1 MNKTEKPSP
10 TSSHRFGW
18 KRILGE
24 TLTVAVAGLAFALA
38 ANLISPRGLELSR
51 NYFPGA
57 SRPLPEP
64 GETTNSV
71 TGVGTSAPNPTV
83 PEQLAARIQAQGL
96 QVITGPE
103 VHQLFLDPRYAQ
115 ELIVFVDAR
124 NQAQYRQGHI
134 PGAYPFDHYRAM
146 EELPNVLPAC
156 LNADQVVVYCTG
168 GDCEDSEFGAI
179 TLRDAGIPAD
189 RLFVFIGG
197 ITEWSAEGY
206 PVETGERQ
214 SGMIRSPTQ

>member
-10 TSSHRFGW
+10 ASSYRFGW

-24 TLTVAVAGLAFALA
+24 TVTVTIAGLAFALA
-38 ANLISPRGLELSR
+38 ANLISPRGLELGR

-57 SRPLPEP
+57 SRPLPQS
-64 GETTNSV
+64 GETTN
-71 TGVGTSAPNPTV
+71 TPNPTV
-83 PEQLAARIQAQGL
+83 PAQMAARIQAQGL

-103 VHQLFLDPRYAQ
+103 VHQLFQDPRYAQ
-115 ELIVFVDAR
+115 ELVVFVDAR

-156 LNADQVVVYCTG
+156 LNTDQVVVYCTG
-168 GDCEDSEFGAI
+168 GDCEDSEFGTI
-179 TLRDAGIPAD
+179 TLRDAGVPAD

-197 ITEWSAEGY
+197 IAEWTAEGY

-214 SGMIRSPTQ
+214 SGMMRSPTP

>member
-1 MNKTEKPSP
+1 MTKIEKPSS
-10 TSSHRFGW
+10 TSSNRSGG

-24 TLTVAVAGLAFALA
+24 MLTVAIAGLAFALV
-38 ANLISPRGLELSR
+38 ANSISPHGLDLDR

-64 GETTNSV
+64 GETTN
-71 TGVGTSAPNPTV
+71 APNPTV
-83 PEQLAARIQAQGL
+83 AAAQMAARIQAQGL
-96 QVITGPE
+96 QIITGRE
-103 VHQLFLDPRYAQ
+103 VHQLFQDPRHAQ
-115 ELIVFVDAR
+115 ELVVFIDAR

-134 PGAYPFDHYRAM
+134 PGAYPFDLYRAP

-179 TLRDAGIPAD
+179 TLRDAGVPID
-189 RLFVFIGG
+189 RLFVFTGG
-197 ITEWSAEGY
+197 ITEWTAEGY

-214 SGMIRSPTQ
+214 SRMMRSPTP